1 MTQDK
6 EHNQE
11 MSKNEKEYNNS
22 EFAKREFKNLT
33 NKNIKIMDTNQTTEI
48 NNEIDNYFK
57 VKDKRCDQT
66 RWKENKQKK
75 LKRAKDRRS
84 KEQMEICFN
93 TNED

>member
-6 EHNQE
+6 EYNQE
-11 MSKNEKEYNNS
+11 MSKNEKDYKNTD
-22 EFAKREFKNLT
+22 FAKREFKNLT
-33 NKNIKIMDTNQTTEI
+33 NKNLKTMDTNQT
-48 NNEIDNYFK
+48 NEIENYFK
-57 VKDKRCDQT
+57 VKDKRTDQT